1 MVPPVAL
8 LALRIGFVTL
18 LWVFVLAVVLTM
30 RTDLFG
36 ARPAKQRSAARPAPT
51 PKAPK
56 PAKRKV
62 TQRLVIT
69 EGALAGTTVPLGD
82 QTVTIGRA
90 DSSTHVLT
98 DDFVSNHHARL
109 MRRDGTWYLEDL
121 GSTNGTYLDRQKVVD
136 PTPLSPNVPVRIGKT
151 VLELRQ

>member
-18 LWVFVLAVVLTM
+18 LWVFVLAVVLTL

-36 ARPAKQRSAARPAPT
+36 PRPAKQRAPQRPAP
-51 PKAPK
+51 APK
-56 PAKRKV
+56 PARAQRK
-62 TQRLVIT
+62 TNLRLVIT

-90 DSSTHVLT
+90 DSSTLVLT

-121 GSTNGTYLDRQKVVD
+121 GSTNGTYLDRQKVSD
-136 PTPLSPNVPVRIGKT
+136 PTPLPVNVPVRIGKT

>member
-18 LWVFVLAVVLTM
+18 LWVFVLAVVLTL

-36 ARPAKQRSAARPAPT
+36 PKPSKPAAPRRPAPA
-51 PKAPK
+51 PRPARAQRKA
-56 PAKRKV
+56 AL
-62 TQRLVIT
+62 RLVIT

-90 DSSTHVLT
+90 DSSTLVLT

-109 MRRDGTWYLEDL
+109 MRREGTWYLEDL
-121 GSTNGTYLDRQKVVD
+121 GSTNGTYLDRQKVTD
-136 PTPLSPNVPVRIGKT
+136 PTPLPTGVPVRIGKT
-151 VLELRQ
+151 VLELRS